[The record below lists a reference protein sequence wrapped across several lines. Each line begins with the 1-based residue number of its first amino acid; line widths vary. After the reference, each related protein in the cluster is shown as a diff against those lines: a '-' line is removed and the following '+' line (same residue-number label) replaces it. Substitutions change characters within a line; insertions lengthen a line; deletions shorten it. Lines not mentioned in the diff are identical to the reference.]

1 MSAEVE
7 GVVKELLVTEFKVD
21 EDKIGSGATFREMG
35 LDSLDVVSLAMAL
48 EDRLSLDTMD
58 RARIGCV
65 IGTGIGG
72 IGAFED
78 QARIFAERGPSRVSP
93 RLVAMMIP

>member
-21 EDKIGSGATFREMG
+21 EDKIGSGATFKEMG

-48 EDRLSLDTMD
+48 EDRLSLEIPEADLEGVSTFGD
-58 RARIGCV
+58 ALALLERKV
-65 IGTGIGG
+65 
-72 IGAFED
+72 GAG
-78 QARIFAERGPSRVSP
+78 A
-93 RLVAMMIP
+93 